1 MNEFGGRV
9 CICVGA
15 GGVGKTTVAA
25 AIALGRAAAGER
37 VAVVTIDPAPR
48 LARALGFDELS
59 GEPRP
64 VPGAGSLW
72 ALRLD
77 PKQTLDE
84 LIGSLAPDAGTR
96 ERTLSNRIY
105 RELSNAVAGTQEFS
119 AVAKLY
125 QLDREGGFDAIV
137 LDTPPSRNALD
148 FLDAPGRLA
157 RFFDGRALRMLAAQ
171 GGIAGRVASRAG
183 SPIFT
188 VLERLVGAA
197 TLREIRSFVSSIGT
211 MVESLTERS
220 NAVAALLHDPATHYV
235 LVASPKR
242 EAVEEAI
249 AFAGE
254 LRRSELALDALI
266 VNRVH
271 RAPEGGEL
279 AGLDPLLGERLAG
292 VVRDSVDEL
301 ALQAHADAAALARLR
316 TEFAGLEP
324 VVVPELPL
332 PVHDVA
338 GLRRLAAHLGYGAS
352 PSRETSPSAAQ

>member
-1 MNEFGGRV
+1 VTEFGGRV

-84 LIGSLAPDAGTR
+84 LIGSLAPDEGTR
-96 ERTLSNRIY
+96 ERTLTNRIY
-105 RELSNAVAGTQEFS
+105 RELSGAVAGTQEFS

-125 QLDREGGFDAIV
+125 QLDREGDFDAIV

-148 FLDAPGRLA
+148 FLDAPARLA
-157 RFFDGRALRMLAAQ
+157 RFFDGRALRMLLSQ
-171 GGIAGRVASRAG
+171 GGLATRFASRAG
-183 SPIFT
+183 SPLIS
-188 VLERLVGAA
+188 VLERLVGTA
-197 TLREIRSFVSSIGT
+197 TLREIRGFVSSIAT

-220 NAVAALLHDPATHYV
+220 TAVAALLHDPDTHYV

-254 LRRSELALDALI
+254 LRRSQLALDALI
-266 VNRVH
+266 VNRMH
-271 RAPEGGEL
+271 AAPTPGEL
-279 AGLDPLLGERLAG
+279 AGLVPLLGERLAG
-292 VVRDSVDEL
+292 LVRESVDEL
-301 ALQAHADAAALARLR
+301 ALQAAADGRALARLR
-316 TEFAGLEP
+316 AEFPGLDP

-338 GLRRLAAHLGYGAS
+338 GLRQLARHLGYGAS
-352 PSRETSPSAAQ
+352 PSREASPSAAQ